1 MSLTLL
7 EPIIV
12 NTSASFTFASVTV
25 VNNANVGNL
34 RTNNLLYANGEPYVF
49 TTNAVG
55 GNRQVQF
62 NDDGPFGASSNFT
75 FNKSTNTLSVTN
87 IIANGNQLTNLNA
100 SNVVGTVNSA
110 TQADVANSANSVSG
124 SNVSGQVAN
133 ALVAGT
139 VYTNAQPNITSVG
152 TLTGLNVTGNANVGN
167 IGATN
172 GVFTNV
178 SGNGNQLTNLNAS
191 NIVGQVANALVAGT
205 VYTNAQPNIT
215 SVGSLTNLD
224 VSGNAIVG
232 GNLTVNG
239 NLTYINVD
247 TLRIQDPVIELGG
260 SINGA
265 ALTSNDGKD
274 RGSLLHYYS
283 GQAVD
288 AFMGWDNSNSEFAF
302 GSNISI
308 SGEVVTFN
316 NFGNVRAN
324 HFIGNG
330 SQLTSITG
338 ANVTGTVASASQANT
353 ANSATV
359 ANSVAGANVS
369 GQVANA
375 LVAGTV
381 YTNAQ
386 PNITSVGLLTS
397 LSVGPNSSVT
407 LTGTTGFVRANSIQ
421 GIDGVNAIFPGYNTV
436 SGAVGIQTNLIVG
449 VSGTGNLTVPNV
461 TTTGSL
467 RTDNLQYANGSAYV
481 FNTAA
486 GANTQV
492 QFNNN
497 NIFAGSANFTF
508 NSVTNTLSVTNII
521 ANGSQLTNLTAGN
534 VSGQVANALVAG
546 TVYTSAQPNIT
557 SVGTLTTVTVSGNA
571 NVGNI
576 GATNA
581 VFTNVSGNGNQ
592 LTNLNANNI
601 TSGTL
606 SNARLSGSYTI
617 NISGSATTAGTVTT
631 NAQPNIT
638 SVGTLSSL
646 NVTGN
651 ANVGN
656 IGATNGVFTNVSGNG
671 SSLSSLT
678 AGNIVGQV
686 ANALVAGTVY
696 TNAQPNITSVG
707 TLTNANISG
716 TVTAVNITANT
727 GVFTG
732 NGAALTNLNANNIT
746 SGTLSNARLSGSY
759 TINISGSATTAGTV
773 TTNAQPNITSVGT
786 LTALTVTGNANVGNI
801 GATNAVF
808 TNVSGNGNQL
818 TNLNASNIS
827 GQVANALVAGTVYTN
842 AQPNITSVGTL
853 TGIDVTGNTIIQQ
866 SQERFTTLTG
876 ATGTVV
882 HNFANGGI
890 FVHSSISANFTAN
903 ITNLPNATGRASV
916 VTLILQQGATGRFC
930 NAVTIG
936 GTTQTIRWLG
946 GAAPV
951 PTNNAIDVEVFTIF
965 QTGAST
971 YIVLGQLGTF
981 N

>member
-49 TTNAVG
+49 TTDAAG

-62 NDDGPFGASSNFT
+62 NDDGPFGASNNFT

-100 SNVVGTVNSA
+100 SNVVGTVSSA

-124 SNVSGQVAN
+124 SNVS
-133 ALVAGT
+133 
-139 VYTNAQPNITSVG
+139 
-152 TLTGLNVTGNANVGN
+152 
-167 IGATN
+167 
-172 GVFTNV
+172 
-178 SGNGNQLTNLNAS
+178 
-191 NIVGQVANALVAGT
+191 GQVANALVAGT

-260 SINGA
+260 GINGA

-302 GSNISI
+302 GSNVSI

-338 ANVTGTVASASQANT
+338 ANVTGTVANASQANT

-461 TTTGSL
+461 ITTGSL

-497 NIFAGSANFTF
+497 NSFAGSANFTF

-521 ANGSQLTNLTAGN
+521 ANGSQLTNLNASN
-534 VSGQVANALVAG
+534 VSGQVGNALVAG
-546 TVYTSAQPNIT
+546 TVYTNAQPNIT
-557 SVGTLTTVTVSGNA
+557 SVGTLTGLTVTGNA

-576 GATNA
+576 GATNG

-606 SNARLSGSYTI
+606 SNARLSGNYTI

-656 IGATNGVFTNVSGNG
+656 VGATSGVFTNVSGNG

-732 NGAALTNLNANNIT
+732 NGAALTNLNADNIT

-786 LTALTVTGNANVGNI
+786 LTGL
-801 GATNAVF
+801 
-808 TNVSGNGNQL
+808 
-818 TNLNASNIS
+818 
-827 GQVANALVAGTVYTN
+827 
-842 AQPNITSVGTL
+842 
-853 TGIDVTGNTIIQQ
+853 DVTGNSIIQQ

-882 HNFANGGI
+882 HNFSNGGI

-916 VTLILQQGATGRFC
+916 VTLVLQQGATARFC
-930 NAVTIG
+930 NAVTIAG
-936 GTTQTIRWLG
+936 AAQTIRWLG
-946 GAAPV
+946 GTVPT
-951 PTNNAIDVEVFTIF
+951 PTNNAVDVEVFTIF
-965 QTGAST
+965 QTGAT
-971 YIVLGQLGTF
+971 AYTVLGQLGTF